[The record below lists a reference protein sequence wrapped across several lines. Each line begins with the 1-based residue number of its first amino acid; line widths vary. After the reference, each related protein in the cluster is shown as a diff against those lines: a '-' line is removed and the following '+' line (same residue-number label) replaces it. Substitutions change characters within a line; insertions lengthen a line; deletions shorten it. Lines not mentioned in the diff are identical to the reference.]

1 MWPILTDRVEWSVGL
16 SVCHS
21 REPCKNDR
29 TDRDADWVVGLRELK
44 ELCIRWG
51 PDPPMAR
58 DNFWREKGRP
68 IAKYRDTL
76 RWSVQK
82 RLNRSRCRLGC
93 TVVGSDGPKESCIR
107 WGPHVPQE
115 EAILMAEEWPVV
127 GLKVYGR
134 SAVSCAKMAEQIEMP
149 WSRMGPRKH
158 VLHVVTPL
166 RIRLNRPYTAAMY
179 ILVHGQVTIIF
190 VYSVC
195 LFVCLFVQSFSQ
207 PSLIRSI
214 SIKLGHM
221 LYLWV

>member
-93 TVVGSDGPKESCIR
+93 TVVGSDGPKEACVTCGYTLANTIKPS
-107 WGPHVPQE
+107 
-115 EAILMAEEWPVV
+115 
-127 GLKVYGR
+127 VYGGD
-134 SAVSCAKMAEQIEMP
+134 VYFWFTAK
-149 WSRMGPRKH
+149 W
-158 VLHVVTPL
+158 PL
-166 RIRLNRPYTAAMY
+166 FSY
-179 ILVHGQVTIIF
+179 IV
-190 VYSVC
+190 SVC
-195 LFVCLFVQSFSQ
+195 LSVCLCRVFLSRLWSDRF
-207 PSLIRSI
+207 RSN
-214 SIKLGHM
+214 
-221 LYLWV
+221 